1 MCSCLCTHTY
11 VSHVWMA
18 LVDIE
23 FYNYL
28 ICEKYTASDAIGI
41 SPFTL
46 CKISSSYYVLTIQEK
61 WYGFDTKQASDW
73 DMNGL
78 AQLCFFSLVAS

>member
-1 MCSCLCTHTY
+1 MPPGCVLVCAHTPMY
-11 VSHVWMA
+11 HMYEWY
-18 LVDIE
+18 LVDKE

-46 CKISSSYYVLTIQEK
+46 YKISSSYYVLTIQEK
-61 WYGFDTKQASDW
+61 
-73 DMNGL
+73 
-78 AQLCFFSLVAS
+78 